1 MPSTAI
7 GRFAPVI
14 EPQDAVPEVEPVPGR
29 PKPVARWVSA
39 AGTLLGFAILAA
51 IAVGVVFGLVAIYP
65 DDVVEPRD
73 ADFLDNI
80 FANEFVLFAARLVLF
95 SAAAV
100 AFFAAGYT
108 ILSVIQLGKKG
119 QWLRRA
125 GPFEVAEAAVADL
138 SGEIEFWRG
147 IAESSG
153 EELEDLRQ
161 QLQKNDEVIERLW
174 DRINDLENENV
185 ELRAAQPPPP

>member
-1 MPSTAI
+1 VTEPLEN
-7 GRFAPVI
+7 APAVESARDRP
-14 EPQDAVPEVEPVPGR
+14 EPT
-29 PKPVARWVSA
+29 ARWVSA
-39 AGTLLGFAILAA
+39 VGTLLGFAVLAA
-51 IAVGVVFGLVAIYP
+51 IGAVGVYGLIEIYP
-65 DDVVEPRD
+65 DDVVEPTN

-95 SAAAV
+95 AAGAV
-100 AFFAAGYT
+100 AFFAAFFA
-108 ILSVIQLGKKG
+108 ILSVIQWIKNR

-125 GPFEVAEAAVADL
+125 GPFEVAEATAAVADL
-138 SGEIEFWRG
+138 KGEIEFWRG
-147 IAESSG
+147 LAESSG

-161 QLQKNDEVIERLW
+161 QLQKNDEVVERLW